1 MLNDDILTFS
11 HIHSASQL
19 LSAIDPLLGRSTVR
33 SLKRKAYENAEVDWE
48 AFKEV
53 ASSHY
58 CSRCNTARVSRDGTT
73 CRTRLKFVKQQKKKE
88 KVLAV
93 SCSTC
98 SHVDFLPI
106 PKVPSKA
113 PPPSVPL
120 SRVETP
126 VSTPTT
132 TSKAD
137 ILAKSDDQRASKPSL
152 GTELRTGTLRKR
164 RNAKKEELADV
175 IAKKRKKEEEK
186 VDSGLLGFLKEL

>member
-19 LSAIDPLLGRSTVR
+19 LSAIDPSLGRSTVR
-33 SLKRKAYENAEVDWE
+33 SLKRKAYENAAVDWE
-48 AFKEV
+48 AFKEQARIIV
-53 ASSHY
+53 QDVTLRDKRRRRRSSLFPAPPVP
-58 CSRCNTARVSRDGTT
+58 T
-73 CRTRLKFVKQQKKKE
+73 
-88 KVLAV
+88 
-93 SCSTC
+93 ST
-98 SHVDFLPI
+98 FLPI
-106 PKVPSKA
+106 PKVPTKA
-113 PPPSVPL
+113 PPPSVPS

-152 GTELRTGTLRKR
+152 GTELRTGTSRKR